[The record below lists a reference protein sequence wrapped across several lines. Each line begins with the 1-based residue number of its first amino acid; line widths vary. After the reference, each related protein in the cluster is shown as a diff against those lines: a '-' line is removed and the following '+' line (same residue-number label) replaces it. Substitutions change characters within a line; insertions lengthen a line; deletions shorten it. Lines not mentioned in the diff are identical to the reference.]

1 VMLMKV
7 VIGVMLLHVL
17 LMLLLLLLLL
27 NLRRHR
33 VLRMLLAEVLL
44 LRMHRRCRLHW
55 TPRNIALRFSVP
67 RRHCTSPAPLCR
79 HLGAAGWHLAPCS
92 FLLLRRLGRK
102 HQLTKNSRG
111 SGKHGQ
117 RQARAN
123 LGSHLLLVVAE
134 LLWPHFETC
143 DERARASAC

>member
-1 VMLMKV
+1 
-7 VIGVMLLHVL
+7 
-17 LMLLLLLLLL
+17 
-27 NLRRHR
+27 

-79 HLGAAGWHLAPCS
+79 HLRAAGWHLAPCS

-117 RQARAN
+117 TLAAISCSSSLNSCGLVLRLVMNAPALLRAD
-123 LGSHLLLVVAE
+123 LLVFA
-134 LLWPHFETC
+134 HFLVVRIGGVGALRSRTGE
-143 DERARASAC
+143 